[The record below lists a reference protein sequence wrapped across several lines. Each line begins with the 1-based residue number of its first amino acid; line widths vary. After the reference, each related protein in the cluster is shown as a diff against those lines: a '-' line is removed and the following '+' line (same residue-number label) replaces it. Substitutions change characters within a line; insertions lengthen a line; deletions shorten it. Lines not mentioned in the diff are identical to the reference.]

1 MILYGSCWTWEI
13 TAASRSREDRRSVRK
28 SEFSNEPRHM
38 LLEAIGL
45 WIPGEVTRTVL
56 SVHDDKRENE
66 PEEEEIVA
74 GVLVETG

>member
-1 MILYGSCWTWEI
+1 
-13 TAASRSREDRRSVRK
+13 
-28 SEFSNEPRHM
+28 M

-66 PEEEEIVA
+66 PEGLFLYGSCIVF
-74 GVLVETG
+74 VLVYMMFRAFGVNLDPFCTYLMS